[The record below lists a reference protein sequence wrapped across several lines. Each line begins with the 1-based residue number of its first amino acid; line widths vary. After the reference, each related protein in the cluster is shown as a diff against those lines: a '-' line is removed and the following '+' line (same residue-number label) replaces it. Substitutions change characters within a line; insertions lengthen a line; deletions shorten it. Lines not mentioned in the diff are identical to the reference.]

1 MKAYSKYKESGNNWI
16 KNIPEHWS
24 ILNLK
29 RFSSLVNGSTPQ
41 SATNEYWDGDIV
53 WVTPTDLGGLNGNKI
68 ISNST
73 RKITELGLNNCGA
86 SLTPKGSIILS
97 TRAPIGHLALTDV
110 QSCTNQGCKTIVPD
124 FSRVNNVYL
133 YYYLFVFKEIL
144 QSLGQGS
151 TFVELSSQ
159 NLKDFISVLP
169 PLLEQQTIADFLDH
183 KTTQIDTLIEKK
195 QQQIDL
201 LQEEHKALIIHAITK
216 GTNPNVTMKDSG
228 VEWLDEIPSHWEF
241 VKTKYLFRLVT
252 EKAPDDNDMELL
264 SLYTE
269 IGVRPRKDLEARG
282 NKASTTDGYW
292 IVKEGDIIINKLLAW
307 MGAVG
312 YSAYDGVTSPAY
324 DILRKTVPLNSK
336 FYHYLLRC
344 GVVLPEFKR
353 RSRGIMEMRLRLY
366 FDELGQIPLVYPPES
381 EQNQI
386 VEYLEDLEENVNRTM
401 SKITK
406 EIELLQEYRMALIF
420 ESVTGKIDVRTAV

>member
-1 MKAYSKYKESGNNWI
+1 MQGQYPYYGATGIIDYVNNFLFDGEYLLIGEDGAPFFLPQDVAFVASGKFWVNNHAHILKCKNENNIHFLKYC
-16 KNIPEHWS
+16 
-24 ILNLK
+24 LN
-29 RFSSLVNGSTPQ
+29 SVDYVEYITGSTRDKLTQ
-41 SATNEYWDGDIV
+41 S
-53 WVTPTDLGGLNGNKI
+53 DLCRIKLPI
-68 ISNST
+68 P
-73 RKITELGLNNCGA
+73 
-86 SLTPKGSIILS
+86 SLP
-97 TRAPIGHLALTDV
+97 
-110 QSCTNQGCKTIVPD
+110 
-124 FSRVNNVYL
+124 
-133 YYYLFVFKEIL
+133 
-144 QSLGQGS
+144 
-151 TFVELSSQ
+151 
-159 NLKDFISVLP
+159 
-169 PLLEQQTIADFLDH
+169 EQQVIADFLDH
-183 KTTQIDTLIEKK
+183 KTAQIDTLIEKK
-195 QQQIDL
+195 QKQIEL
-201 LQEEHKALIIHAITK
+201 LQEEHKALINHAITK
-216 GTNPNVTMKDSG
+216 GLNPKVTMKDSG

-252 EKAPDDNDMELL
+252 EKAPDDNEMELL

-292 IVKEGDIIINKLLAW
+292 IVKEGDIVVNKLLAW

-344 GVVLPEFKR
+344 GIVLPEFKR

-386 VEYLEDLEENVNRTM
+386 VEYLEDLEETVNRTI

>member
-1 MKAYSKYKESGNNWI
+1 MKAYPEYKESGFDWI
-16 KNIPEHWS
+16 GKFPSHWT
-24 ILNLK
+24 LC
-29 RFSSLVNGSTPQ
+29 SLGYKSRMIVPMRDKPQ
-41 SATNEYWDGDIV
+41 EFDGDIP
-53 WVTPTDLGGLNGNKI
+53 WIRIEDFNGKYISGSKSDQKVSETTVVNMNLKVFPVGTVLCSCSCSMGATAI
-68 ISNST
+68 VSNPLISNQT
-73 RKITELGLNNCGA
+73 F
-86 SLTPKGSIILS
+86 
-97 TRAPIGHLALTDV
+97 IG
-110 QSCTNQGCKTIVPD
+110 IVPNED
-124 FSRVNNVYL
+124 LHSDYL
-133 YYYLFVFKEIL
+133 YYLVQAAKPTL
-144 QSLGQGS
+144 DSLGTGAIQKY
-151 TFVELSSQ
+151 LSR
-159 NLKDFISVLP
+159 NDFEHFKVAF
-169 PLLEQQTIADFLDH
+169 PLLPEQQAIADFLDR
-183 KTTQIDTLIEKK
+183 KTAQTDALIENKWR
-195 QQQIDL
+195 QIDL
-201 LQEEHKALIIHAITK
+201 LQEQHTALIYHAVTE
-216 GTNPNVTMKDSG
+216 GLNPDVPMKDLG
-228 VEWLDEIPSHWEF
+228 VEWLDKIPSHWEF

-252 EKAPDDNDMELL
+252 EKAPDDNGMELL

-344 GVVLPEFKR
+344 GIVLPEFKR

-366 FDELGQIPLVYPPES
+366 FDELGQIPLVYPPET

-386 VEYLEDLEENVNRTM
+386 VEYLEDLEENVNRTI

-406 EIELLQEYRMALIF
+406 EIELLQEYRTALIS
-420 ESVTGKIDVRTAV
+420 EAVTGKIDVRTAETVHE